1 MLGNY
6 HRRSSLSLSLSK
18 ASLNQINHPACN
30 RRREGE
36 GRGLEYRGRSREE
49 VDRVEAKVEE
59 RGRERLGCEE
69 TWKKGR
75 KRGGFG
81 T

>member
-1 MLGNY
+1 M
-6 HRRSSLSLSLSK
+6 
-18 ASLNQINHPACN
+18 
-30 RRREGE
+30 
-36 GRGLEYRGRSREE
+36 
-49 VDRVEAKVEE
+49 DRVEAKVEE

-75 KRGGFG
+75 KRGGFD